1 MKTESNTESAELL
14 HCAVATSSEENAD
27 AVFRRLFGMSVVKE
41 FMVGEELGCALF
53 GFGGEAKVIVY
64 SAGGATIE
72 AFISPERSGARDRYD
87 HICLATLNRRDL
99 LERASSMGMKI
110 TTFARDNGD
119 VVFIRDADGNFYE
132 IKEKEGTG

>member
-1 MKTESNTESAELL
+1 MEKESKTEPAELL

-41 FMVGEELGCALF
+41 FMVGDELSRALF
-53 GFGGEAKVIVY
+53 GFGGQAKVIVY

-72 AFISPERSGARDRYD
+72 AFVSPERSGALDRYD
-87 HICLATLNRRDL
+87 HICLATRNRRDL
-99 LERASSMGMKI
+99 IERASRMGMSVSS
-110 TTFARDNGD
+110 FSREGGD
-119 VVFIRDADGNFYE
+119 VVFIRDSDGNFYE